1 MRIVSLLPSLTEL
14 VAALG
19 HQADLVGVTH
29 ECDYPPGVERLRPLT
44 RSHIPTGASSAEIDG
59 LVASQAGS
67 LYALDAEALAELRP
81 DLILT
86 QSQCD
91 VCAVSEPTVRA
102 VAASLPGNPPVESV
116 NPRDL
121 AGLFAM
127 FRRVGDVLGPQ
138 ARQKA
143 EAIVTG
149 FEATAAAIA
158 SRRQGQARPRVALL
172 EWTDPLFVAGHW
184 NPELIAWAGG
194 DEVLG
199 QVGVDSHRTGWDAL
213 QEAAPEVLIVAPCG
227 FALGR
232 VAAETHA
239 LARQPGWADLPAV
252 RTGRVVLA
260 DGNAL
265 FSRPGPRLEQA
276 LRVAAV
282 AIDPERCADLAPTP
296 DLGLW
301 APWRA

>member
-19 HQADLVGVTH
+19 HGDDLVGVTH
-29 ECDYPPGVERLRPLT
+29 ECDFPPGVERLPHLT
-44 RSHIPTGASSAEIDG
+44 RSHIPAGATSAEIDG
-59 LVASQAGS
+59 LVAAQAGS
-67 LYALDAEALAELRP
+67 LYALDDATLAALRP
-81 DLILT
+81 ELILT

-102 VAASLPGNPPVESV
+102 VAAGLPGAPPVESV

-127 FRRVGDVLGPQ
+127 FRRIGDLLGPA
-138 ARQKA
+138 ARA
-143 EAIVTG
+143 RADAIVAG
-149 FEATAAAIA
+149 FEATAATIRD
-158 SRRQGQARPRVALL
+158 RRGDRPRPRVALL

-199 QVGVDSHRTGWDAL
+199 RAGADSVRAPWEAL
-213 QEAAPEVLIVAPCG
+213 VAAAPEVLIVAPCG
-227 FALGR
+227 FALDR
-232 VAAETHA
+232 VAAETRA
-239 LARQPGWADLPAV
+239 LAGRPGWSDLLAV
-252 RTGRVVLA
+252 RDGRVVLA

-265 FSRPGPRLEQA
+265 FSRPGPRLEVA

-282 AIDPERCADLAPTP
+282 AVDPDRCADLAPA
-296 DLGLW
+296 GHW
-301 APWRA
+301 AAWTG